1 MLFFKLYRLH
11 QNKMF
16 KKEKQLA
23 KSIGKMFL
31 LRTVLLLRT
40 QWFLFIQTEV
50 CSFWDLYST
59 LVMELI
65 SFPECLTHF
74 NFTTS
79 FFFNIYFIIFF

>member
-16 KKEKQLA
+16 IKEKQLA
-23 KSIGKMFL
+23 KSIGRMFL

-59 LVMELI
+59 LVMEQI

-79 FFFNIYFIIFF
+79 FF